1 MSNGYNNEN
10 VDAISSGNQSGRTAK
25 LWQMFA
31 QQEAK
36 KTEAVDGSFSNIPC
50 IWTYASNA
58 SYMK

>member
-1 MSNGYNNEN
+1 
-10 VDAISSGNQSGRTAK
+10 
-25 LWQMFA
+25 MFA

>member
-31 QQEAK
+31 QAK
-36 KTEAVDGSFSNIPC
+36 EQNTEATAVGYPNSVWDA
-50 IWTYASNA
+50 YASHA